1 MLDFNKKFKFMRHI
15 LYTSFFTAITF
26 CFGCKKLTEQTPF
39 TSIDPK
45 DAFATPDKIEK
56 SSLGMY
62 DALQDAEF
70 LGGRALIYADIR
82 GNDVKIAPY
91 FGNVSTFN
99 MLSSDVIAL
108 NCWAGGYK
116 TIYATNLFRKNLALY
131 GTGKIPEASSKQY
144 IAESKFIRAL
154 CYFYLVNLYAQPY
167 NFTNDASHLG
177 VPLVLEASTDPFS
190 PANKVARNTVKEV
203 YDQMIKDLTEAFPDL
218 PATYSN
224 VYFDRARATK
234 GAAQGLLARIYLYKQ
249 DWGNAIAMCDNVKA
263 LGYQLSANAYDN
275 WVRANYISAANKERI
290 FSVAMNNADNPN
302 TNNAI
307 GQHYGAR
314 RDISISSTYLS
325 LPNFDNTDARKSAQF
340 IRTVSGNSYTGKY
353 FDNINDSWVP
363 VLRYAEILLIKAEA
377 LAQKNAATAD
387 PAAID
392 ILKQIR
398 ARSSATALTP
408 TTQAALLTN
417 IWDERRMELAF
428 EGHGSFD
435 FLRTK
440 RDIPARLPDHPLQSA
455 VSNFIIFPI
464 PIRETQQNPNLKQN
478 LGY

>member
-1 MLDFNKKFKFMRHI
+1 MKYI
-15 LYTSFFTAITF
+15 LHTFSILATTF
-26 CFGCKKLTEQTPF
+26 CFSCKKLIEQTPF

-45 DAFATPDKIEK
+45 DAFSTPDKIEK

-70 LGGRALIYADIR
+70 LGGRALVYADIR
-82 GNDVKIAPY
+82 GNDVKIAPF

-99 MLSSDVIAL
+99 MISNDLIAL
-108 NCWAGGYK
+108 NCWAGAYK
-116 TIYATNLFRKNLALY
+116 TIYAANLFRKNLALY
-131 GTGKIPEASSKQY
+131 GTGKVNDALNKQY

-177 VPLVLEASTDPFS
+177 VPLVLEASSDPFS

-218 PATYSN
+218 PKTYSD

-234 GAAQGLLARIYLYKQ
+234 GAAQGLLARVYLYKR
-249 DWGNAIAMCDNVKA
+249 DWNNAITMCDSIKT
-263 LGYQLSANAYDN
+263 LGIYQLSSNPYDN
-275 WVRANYISAANKERI
+275 WAGAIYTSIANKERI

-314 RDISISSTYLS
+314 RDIAISTTYLD
-325 LPNFDNTDARKSAQF
+325 LPNFSATDARKSAQF
-340 IRTVSGNSYTGKY
+340 IRVVNGNSYTGKY
-353 FDNINDSWVP
+353 FDNVNDSWVP
-363 VLRYAEILLIKAEA
+363 ILRYAEILLIKAEA
-377 LAQKNAATAD
+377 LTQRDTTIAAPD
-387 PAAID
+387 AIG
-392 ILKQIR
+392 ILNQVR
-398 ARSSATALTP
+398 ARSNATDLNPITYLE
-408 TTQAALLTN
+408 LLKN
-417 IWDERRMELAF
+417 IWNERRIELAF
-428 EGHGSFD
+428 EGQGSFD

-440 RDIPARLPDHPLQSA
+440 RDIPARPPDHPLQISGSDF
-455 VSNFIIFPI
+455 VIFPI
-464 PIRETQQNPNLKQN
+464 PIREIQQNSNLKQN
-478 LGY
+478 PGY